1 MEKKRKAPTRLP
13 ALKVVIVGEASVGK
27 TNLLK
32 HLLHEPFSAAQRA
45 TEHYDRYDR
54 FVQVGQTIV
63 RIDLWDTA
71 GQERHRS
78 LAPTFYRGARLA
90 IIVYDI
96 TSRPTFSEV
105 QWWYDEYLR
114 QSQLE
119 EDDGPGAVLLVG
131 EKNDLEHLRE
141 VRKEEGLRI
150 AAQWTQPVA
159 GQTTHSWNRRVA
171 TEHSSLASTGEMSD
185 VLRRMMNMVADIDRH
200 LKDKYRDGHVQVRFS
215 APNSGSGAGPRHRP
229 TLEEATAALTK
240 QAARTQEEEEEEEAR
255 RLSAQARRRPHPTM
269 VVNGEDPEQG
279 ELEKAVEDCSC

>member
-1 MEKKRKAPTRLP
+1 MEKKRKPAARVP
-13 ALKVVIVGEASVGK
+13 ALKVVIVGEAGVGK

-114 QSQLE
+114 QSQLD

-141 VRKEEGLRI
+141 VRKEEGLRM
-150 AAQWTQPVA
+150 AAQWSQQAA
-159 GQTTHSWNRRVA
+159 GLTTYTWNRRVA

-200 LKDKYRDGHVQVRFS
+200 LKDKYKDGHVQVRFA
-215 APNSGSGAGPRHRP
+215 APPPGSGARHRP
-229 TLEEATAALTK
+229 TLEEATAALAR
-240 QAARTQEEEEEEEAR
+240 QQQEGAAQGDEEEKAL
-255 RLSAQARRRPHPTM
+255 LSSQARRRPHPTFL
-269 VVNGEDPEQG
+269 VNGEDQEQD